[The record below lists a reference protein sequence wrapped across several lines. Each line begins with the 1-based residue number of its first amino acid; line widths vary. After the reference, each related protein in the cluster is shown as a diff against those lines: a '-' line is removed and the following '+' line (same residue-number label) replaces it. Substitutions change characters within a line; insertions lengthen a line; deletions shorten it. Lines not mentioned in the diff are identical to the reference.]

1 MNASPVPSP
10 DLLLLLPLL
19 LPPPVDFFRAT
30 DVPVELDFFLVRA
43 PPFEPAFAVAF
54 LAMLVSA

>member
-1 MNASPVPSP
+1 MNASPVLSP
-10 DLLLLLPLL
+10 DLLPL
-19 LPPPVDFFRAT
+19 LPPLVDLFRAT

-54 LAMLVSA
+54 LAILVSA

>member
-1 MNASPVPSP
+1 VPSP
-10 DLLLLLPLL
+10 DLLLLPLL